1 MKRHWMKALALLLT
15 LTLTVITIALAEE
28 NVATGDADDEL
39 IEVVEIDPE
48 VVESTETEPVA
59 EEVEEIALDD
69 LMDLPAEEEPAAGET
84 STDTEWDGVQTWW
97 FIAGDEAVAV
107 LEARE
112 GEEIQLPDDPA
123 APEGMAFDGWYYEDE
138 TPVLADADG
147 DGAIDAVIAHPDPLV
162 PEVNVLARFVEAE
175 EPTTEEPTEEPAVEE
190 PAEEPTDE
198 EPAEEPVTEEPTEEP
213 AAEEPAAEEP
223 VAEEP
228 AEEPVTEEPAEEP
241 AAEEPAEEPAA
252 EEPTEEPA
260 AEEPAA
266 EEPVQEPSVEEASEP
281 AQQPSVEE
289 EASEAAPALP
299 TATAL
304 TYTGEAQALVTG
316 EGWLYSLDGEA
327 YSAELPA
334 AVNAGEYTVYFIPAD
349 AIDAQ
354 PQALTVTVAKADVVF
369 TPPVAVTG
377 EE

>member
-1 MKRHWMKALALLLT
+1 MKRHWMKALALLLA

-28 NVATGDADDEL
+28 NVATGDADGEP

-48 VVESTETEPVA
+48 IVESTETEPVA
-59 EEVEEIALDD
+59 EEVEELALDD
-69 LMDLPAEEEPAAGET
+69 LMDLPAEEESASEDAT
-84 STDTEWDGVQTWW
+84 QDTDWNGIQTWW

-147 DGAIDAVIAHPDPLV
+147 DGEIDAVIAHPDPLV

-175 EPTTEEPTEEPAVEE
+175 EPTEEPAVEE
-190 PAEEPTDE
+190 PAEEPAQ
-198 EPAEEPVTEEPTEEP
+198 EPSPLGEGGTEQSDVTEEVVSPDDVNTEN
-213 AAEEPAAEEP
+213 
-223 VAEEP
+223 
-228 AEEPVTEEPAEEP
+228 VTDE
-241 AAEEPAEEPAA
+241 
-252 EEPTEEPA
+252 
-260 AEEPAA
+260 
-266 EEPVQEPSVEEASEP
+266 VPSSDDANNEDEEEASEP

-299 TATAL
+299 TANAL

-316 EGWLYSLDGEA
+316 EGWLYSLDGETYGEA
-327 YSAELPA
+327 IPTAID
-334 AVNAGEYTVYFIPAD
+334 AGEYTVYFKA
-349 AIDAQ
+349 AEDAQ
-354 PQALTVTVAKADVVF
+354 PQTLTVTVAKADVVF

>member
-1 MKRHWMKALALLLT
+1 MKRHWMKALALLLA
-15 LTLTVITIALAEE
+15 LTLTVITMALAEE

-39 IEVVEIDPE
+39 IEVVE
-48 VVESTETEPVA
+48 STETEPVA
-59 EEVEEIALDD
+59 EEVEELALDD

-84 STDTEWDGVQTWW
+84 STDTDWNGIQTWW

-175 EPTTEEPTEEPAVEE
+175 EPAAEEPTEEPAVEEPVAEEPAEEPTDEEPTEEPAVEE
-190 PAEEPTDE
+190 PAAD
-198 EPAEEPVTEEPTEEP
+198 EPA
-213 AAEEPAAEEP
+213 
-223 VAEEP
+223 
-228 AEEPVTEEPAEEP
+228 
-241 AAEEPAEEPAA
+241 
-252 EEPTEEPA
+252 
-260 AEEPAA
+260 
-266 EEPVQEPSVEEASEP
+266 QEPSIEEEASEP

-289 EASEAAPALP
+289 EASEAASALP
-299 TATAL
+299 TANAL

-354 PQALTVTVAKADVVF
+354 PQTLTVTVAKADVVF

>member
-1 MKRHWMKALALLLT
+1 MKRHWMKALALLLA

-28 NVATGDADDEL
+28 NVATGDADDES

-48 VVESTETEPVA
+48 IVESTETEPVA
-59 EEVEEIALDD
+59 EEVEELALDD

-123 APEGMAFDGWYYEDE
+123 APEGMAFGGWYFEDE

-147 DGAIDAVIAHPDPLV
+147 DGEIDAVIAHPDPLV

-175 EPTTEEPTEEPAVEE
+175 EPAAEEPTEETAVEE

-198 EPAEEPVTEEPTEEP
+198 EPAEEPAT
-213 AAEEPAAEEP
+213 
-223 VAEEP
+223 
-228 AEEPVTEEPAEEP
+228 
-241 AAEEPAEEPAA
+241 EEPAA

-260 AEEPAA
+260 VEEPVAEEPAEEPTDEEPTEEPAVEEPAA
-266 EEPVQEPSVEEASEP
+266 EEPAQEPSIEEASEP

-299 TATAL
+299 TANAL

-334 AVNAGEYTVYFIPAD
+334 AVNAGEYTVYFKA
-349 AIDAQ
+349 AWDAQ
-354 PQALTVTVAKADVVF
+354 PQTLTVTVAKADVVF
-369 TPPVAVTG
+369 TPPVAAATG
-377 EE
+377 E

>member
-1 MKRHWMKALALLLT
+1 MKRHWMKALALLLA
-15 LTLTVITIALAEE
+15 LTLTVITMALAEE

-39 IEVVEIDPE
+39 IEVVE
-48 VVESTETEPVA
+48 STETEPVA
-59 EEVEEIALDD
+59 EEVEELALDD

-84 STDTEWDGVQTWW
+84 STDTDWNGIQTWW

-175 EPTTEEPTEEPAVEE
+175 EPAAEEPTEEPAVEE
-190 PAEEPTDE
+190 PAAD
-198 EPAEEPVTEEPTEEP
+198 EPA
-213 AAEEPAAEEP
+213 
-223 VAEEP
+223 
-228 AEEPVTEEPAEEP
+228 
-241 AAEEPAEEPAA
+241 
-252 EEPTEEPA
+252 
-260 AEEPAA
+260 
-266 EEPVQEPSVEEASEP
+266 QEPSIEEEASEP

-289 EASEAAPALP
+289 EASEAASALP
-299 TATAL
+299 TANAL

-354 PQALTVTVAKADVVF
+354 PQTLTVTVAKADVVF

>member
-1 MKRHWMKALALLLT
+1 MKRHWMKALALLLA
-15 LTLTVITIALAEE
+15 LTLTVITMALAEE

-39 IEVVEIDPE
+39 IEVVE
-48 VVESTETEPVA
+48 STETEPVA
-59 EEVEEIALDD
+59 EEVEELALDD

-84 STDTEWDGVQTWW
+84 STDTDWNGIQTWW

-175 EPTTEEPTEEPAVEE
+175 EPAAEEPTEEPAVEEPVAEEPAEEPTDEEPTEEPAVEE
-190 PAEEPTDE
+190 PAAD
-198 EPAEEPVTEEPTEEP
+198 EPA
-213 AAEEPAAEEP
+213 
-223 VAEEP
+223 
-228 AEEPVTEEPAEEP
+228 
-241 AAEEPAEEPAA
+241 
-252 EEPTEEPA
+252 
-260 AEEPAA
+260 
-266 EEPVQEPSVEEASEP
+266 QEPSIEEEASEP

-299 TATAL
+299 TANAL

>member
-1 MKRHWMKALALLLT
+1 MKRHWMKALALLLA

-28 NVATGDADDEL
+28 NVATGDVDDEL
-39 IEVVEIDPE
+39 IE

-69 LMDLPAEEEPAAGET
+69 LMDLPAEEEPASEDAT
-84 STDTEWDGVQTWW
+84 QDTEWNGVQTWW

-107 LEARE
+107 QEARE

-175 EPTTEEPTEEPAVEE
+175 ESTAEEPTEEPAVEE

-198 EPAEEPVTEEPTEEP
+198 EPAEEPVTEEP
-213 AAEEPAAEEP
+213 AEEPA
-223 VAEEP
+223 
-228 AEEPVTEEPAEEP
+228 TEEP
-241 AAEEPAEEPAA
+241 AAEEPAEEPAVEEPVA
-252 EEPTEEPA
+252 EEPAEEPTDEEPTEEPA
-260 AEEPAA
+260 VEEPAA
-266 EEPVQEPSVEEASEP
+266 DEPAQEPSIEEEASEP

-299 TATAL
+299 TANAL

-327 YSAELPA
+327 YSVELPA

-354 PQALTVTVAKADVVF
+354 PQTLTVTVAKADVVF

>member
-1 MKRHWMKALALLLT
+1 MKRHWMKALALLLA

-28 NVATGDADDEL
+28 NVATGDVDDEL
-39 IEVVEIDPE
+39 IE

-69 LMDLPAEEEPAAGET
+69 LMDLPAEEEPASEDAT
-84 STDTEWDGVQTWW
+84 QDTEWNGVQTWW

-107 LEARE
+107 QEARE

-175 EPTTEEPTEEPAVEE
+175 ESTAEEPTEEPAVEE

-198 EPAEEPVTEEPTEEP
+198 EPAEEPAV
-213 AAEEPAAEEP
+213 EEP

-228 AEEPVTEEPAEEP
+228 AEEPTD
-241 AAEEPAEEPAA
+241 

-260 AEEPAA
+260 VEEPAA
-266 EEPVQEPSVEEASEP
+266 DEPAQEPSIEEEASEP

-299 TATAL
+299 TANAL

-327 YSAELPA
+327 YSVELPA

-354 PQALTVTVAKADVVF
+354 PQTLTVTVAKADVVF

>member
-1 MKRHWMKALALLLT
+1 MKRHWMKALALLLA

-39 IEVVEIDPE
+39 IE

-84 STDTEWDGVQTWW
+84 STDTEWNGVQTWW

-162 PEVNVLARFVEAE
+162 PEVSVLARFVEAE
-175 EPTTEEPTEEPAVEE
+175 ESTTEEPIEEPAV
-190 PAEEPTDE
+190 
-198 EPAEEPVTEEPTEEP
+198 EEP

-223 VAEEP
+223 A
-228 AEEPVTEEPAEEP
+228 
-241 AAEEPAEEPAA
+241 
-252 EEPTEEPA
+252 
-260 AEEPAA
+260 
-266 EEPVQEPSVEEASEP
+266 QEPSP
-281 AQQPSVEE
+281 
-289 EASEAAPALP
+289 
-299 TATAL
+299 
-304 TYTGEAQALVTG
+304 
-316 EGWLYSLDGEA
+316 
-327 YSAELPA
+327 
-334 AVNAGEYTVYFIPAD
+334 
-349 AIDAQ
+349 
-354 PQALTVTVAKADVVF
+354 
-369 TPPVAVTG
+369 
-377 EE
+377 

>member
-1 MKRHWMKALALLLT
+1 MKRHWMKALALLLA

-39 IEVVEIDPE
+39 IE

-84 STDTEWDGVQTWW
+84 PEDADWNGVQTWW

-138 TPVLADADG
+138 TPVLEDADG

-198 EPAEEPVTEEPTEEP
+198 EPAEEPVTEEP
-213 AAEEPAAEEP
+213 AEEPAAEEP

-228 AEEPVTEEPAEEP
+228 AEEPTD
-241 AAEEPAEEPAA
+241 

-260 AEEPAA
+260 VEEPAA
-266 EEPVQEPSVEEASEP
+266 DEPAQEPSIEEEASEP

-299 TATAL
+299 TANAL

-354 PQALTVTVAKADVVF
+354 PQALTVTVAKADVMF

-377 EE
+377 ED

>member
-1 MKRHWMKALALLLT
+1 MKRHWMKALALLLA

-28 NVATGDADDEL
+28 NVATGDADGEP

-59 EEVEEIALDD
+59 EEVEELALDD

-175 EPTTEEPTEEPAVEE
+175 EPAAEEPTEEPAVEE
-190 PAEEPTDE
+190 PTEE
-198 EPAEEPVTEEPTEEP
+198 EPAQEPSPLGEGGTEQSDVTEEVASPDDANNEDEGEGETTSSVSPDGEP
-213 AAEEPAAEEP
+213 ASPKGEAFEE
-223 VAEEP
+223 
-228 AEEPVTEEPAEEP
+228 TE
-241 AAEEPAEEPAA
+241 
-252 EEPTEEPA
+252 
-260 AEEPAA
+260 
-266 EEPVQEPSVEEASEP
+266 EPSVEEASEP

-289 EASEAAPALP
+289 EASEAAPTLP
-299 TATAL
+299 TANAL

-354 PQALTVTVAKADVVF
+354 PQTLTVTVAKADVVF

>member
-1 MKRHWMKALALLLT
+1 MKRHWMKALALLLA

-28 NVATGDADDEL
+28 NVATGDADDES

-48 VVESTETEPVA
+48 IVESTETEPVA

-84 STDTEWDGVQTWW
+84 STDTEWDGIQNWW

-123 APEGMAFDGWYYEDE
+123 APEGMGFDGWYYEDE

-147 DGAIDAVIAHPDPLV
+147 DGEIDAVIAHPDPLV

-175 EPTTEEPTEEPAVEE
+175 EPAAEEPTEEPAVEEPVAEEPAEEPTDEEPTEEPAVEE
-190 PAEEPTDE
+190 PAAD
-198 EPAEEPVTEEPTEEP
+198 EPA
-213 AAEEPAAEEP
+213 
-223 VAEEP
+223 
-228 AEEPVTEEPAEEP
+228 
-241 AAEEPAEEPAA
+241 
-252 EEPTEEPA
+252 
-260 AEEPAA
+260 
-266 EEPVQEPSVEEASEP
+266 QEPSIEEEASEP

-299 TATAL
+299 TANAL

>member
-1 MKRHWMKALALLLT
+1 MKRHWMKALALLLA

-138 TPVLADADG
+138 TPVLADTDG

-175 EPTTEEPTEEPAVEE
+175 ESTAEEPTEEPAVEE

-198 EPAEEPVTEEPTEEP
+198 EPAEEPATEEP
-213 AAEEPAAEEP
+213 AAEEPT
-223 VAEEP
+223 EEP
-228 AEEPVTEEPAEEP
+228 AAEEP

-260 AEEPAA
+260 VEEPAA
-266 EEPVQEPSVEEASEP
+266 EEPAQEPSIEEEASEP
-281 AQQPSVEE
+281 AQQPSVEKE
-289 EASEAAPALP
+289 VSEAAPALP
-299 TATAL
+299 TANAL

-369 TPPVAVTG
+369 TPPVTVTG